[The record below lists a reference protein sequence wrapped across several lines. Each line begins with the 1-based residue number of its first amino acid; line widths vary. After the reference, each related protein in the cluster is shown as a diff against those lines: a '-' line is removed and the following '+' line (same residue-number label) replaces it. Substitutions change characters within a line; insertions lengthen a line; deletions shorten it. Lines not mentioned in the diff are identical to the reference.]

1 MRLRLEKGIALLDQ
15 LYWCPELDIWLDRS
29 GDNLRAFFDNNRNP
43 PWWSTANGVEMLID
57 FMNATGGHSHDAAM
71 AAMHRRH
78 HLNPDHIPS
87 VIEAL
92 KKRGQWSARDESRQK
107 NNPRQH
113 RSTRGGYLEFCN
125 EYLDDSGWWG
135 IAWLKMH
142 QRTQEPQYLV
152 TARAIHGHMVT
163 HRRPDADG
171 GGVIWNLE
179 QEPVVTNSISNLLF
193 LILSARLF
201 MVTKEPSYL
210 EATKNTEAWVRR
222 EKLYDGV
229 GIVDGPGHQ
238 NDHWTYNQGTWAG
251 SLAAL
256 FEATGDLAYLDE
268 CARFLTEYL
277 DKGGA
282 VTSDGIIREK
292 LSTKGWDT
300 ALFKGVLANYLSQ
313 IQRLLEKTKL
323 HTDLAARLDHVLTAS
338 AASMFN
344 HSTGPDGQF
353 AMQWEAG
360 ASGQEYNFN
369 THLAGLMLLTT
380 RLPGV
385 QGR

>member
-1 MRLRLEKGIALLDQ
+1 MRRRIEKGIALLNK

-29 GDNLRAFFDNNRNP
+29 GDNLRAFFEGSRNP
-43 PWWSTANGVEMLID
+43 PWWSAANGVEMLID
-57 FMNATGGHSHDAAM
+57 FMNATGGHSHDTAL
-71 AAMHRRH
+71 AAMHARH
-78 HLNPDHIPS
+78 HLNPDHLPA

-92 KKRGQWSARDESRQK
+92 NKRGQWSARDEALQK
-107 NNPRQH
+107 RKPREH
-113 RSTRGGYLEFCN
+113 RSTRSGYQEFCN

-152 TARAIHGHMVT
+152 TARAIQAHMAA
-163 HRRPDADG
+163 HRRPETDG

-179 QEPVVTNSISNLLF
+179 QQPVVTNAISNLLF

-201 MVTKEPSYL
+201 VLTKEPSYL
-210 EATKNTEAWVRR
+210 EAAKSTEAWIRR

-229 GIVDGPGHQ
+229 GIVDAPGHQ

-256 FEATGDLAYLDE
+256 HEATGDAAYLDE
-268 CARFLTEYL
+268 CARFLTDYL

-282 VTSDGIIREK
+282 LTPDDVIREK

-300 ALFKGVLANYLSQ
+300 ALFKGVLANYLGQ
-313 IQRLLEKTKL
+313 TQRLLEKTKS
-323 HTDLAARLDHVLTAS
+323 HPELAARLDRVLTAS
-338 AASMFN
+338 AASLVT

-360 ASGQEYNFN
+360 AQNQEYNYN
-369 THLAGLMLLTT
+369 TLLAGLMLLTS
-380 RLPGV
+380 RLAP
-385 QGR
+385 